1 MRTFCCFN
9 ELGNSLSTTNL
20 ALEHYM
26 KNGDNE
32 NLGPVTRQELADLI
46 SANQNDMLSRE
57 TAHQII
63 GNRLH
68 RHRPISWE
76 NDISLNALDETP
88 FEVGPSPAEISL
100 STFTEAIE
108 EDTSCSPETLGDR
121 DVMQWAARDT
131 LPIPI
136 PTDRENYFPGY
147 DEKYWLFGLSDYLR
161 VMEVAQQFGLTPN
174 SVLDFGCSSGRVIRH
189 FACQS
194 ETSEIWGTDINRRH
208 IRWLYEHMP
217 MQVKP
222 IFNHCIPSLPIPDSS
237 VDVITSFSV
246 FTHIDTFE
254 IHWIAELSRILSR
267 DGFCYLTI
275 HNEDTWE
282 ALGDQIENKENRL
295 VQSMIE
301 IDPNVPQQLAGPMPG
316 NRLVYRF
323 SPNGPYRAQVFLSN
337 KHIERVWGRFFKIEK
352 ILPRHHQRQTVVVLR
367 SRA

>member
-1 MRTFCCFN
+1 MN
-9 ELGNSLSTTNL
+9 N
-20 ALEHYM
+20 
-26 KNGDNE
+26 DNDDAQE
-32 NLGPVTRQELADLI
+32 PITRQQVVDLLA
-46 SANQNDMLSRE
+46 ANREDMLSRE
-57 TAHQII
+57 SAQQII

-88 FEVGPSPAEISL
+88 FEVAPSPAEIAL
-100 STFTEAIE
+100 QTFNAAIKE
-108 EDTSCSPETLGDR
+108 NSSCSPETLGDR
-121 DVMQWAARDT
+121 DVMELIAKDT

-136 PTDRENYFPGY
+136 PQDRENYFPGY

-161 VMEVAQQFGLTPN
+161 VMQVAEQFDLEPK

-194 ETSEIWGTDINRRH
+194 NIPEIWGTDINRRH

-217 MQVKP
+217 MHVKP
-222 IFNHCIPSLPIPDSS
+222 VFNHCIPTLPIPESS
-237 VDVITSFSV
+237 VDVITAFSV

-275 HNEDTWE
+275 HNEDTWQ

-301 IDPNVPQQLAGPMPG
+301 IDPNVADQLRGPLPG

-337 KHIERVWGRFFKIEK
+337 QHIEQVWGRFFKIEN
-352 ILPRHHQRQTVVVLR
+352 ILPQHHQRQTVVVLKKR
-367 SRA
+367 